1 MFKSLG
7 HQLKCSL
14 MKARS
19 FKERF
24 KQLCEV
30 LINHCTTSYDHPEI
44 DVLVKKGNAN
54 NQKRF
59 VEI

>member
-1 MFKSLG
+1 
-7 HQLKCSL
+7 